1 MRKNRIAMVALSCLA
16 TTLLMGNPLTAQA
29 QEGASEQKS
38 TSEQRSQVSLTV
50 YNNDLSLIRERR
62 TIPVQDG
69 VFRLRFEDVTSG
81 IDPTTVHL
89 TPLGR
94 KQLTILEQNY
104 EFDLIS
110 RAKLLEKY
118 IGRPV
123 GYRTKD
129 GTIGTAT
136 LLSTHQGPVY
146 QLNDKIV
153 FALPG
158 PLVLDAIPT
167 ELAAR
172 PTLQWLL
179 DGSQNGE
186 QEVDVAY
193 LSRGLSWRA
202 DYVLLLDEKEKQAGL
217 TAWVTLDNQSGA
229 TFEQAQLRLVAGDVN
244 RVALPAA
251 LQPQYTRV
259 RRMESADVQ
268 VTEEALFEYHLYTLE
283 RRTDIK
289 NNHKKQVLFFDAEA
303 VKINKGYTFRGN
315 TAYVSRGYVP
325 PAGSEH
331 VAVTLRFDNTQDND
345 LGVPIPAGVLRV
357 YKRDKDGAPQFLG
370 ENRVRHTPKDETL
383 EFEVGNAFDIV
394 GEHKQTDYSKLG
406 DRSFEVAF
414 EVKLRN
420 RKDEDIEVHV
430 QESFY
435 GDWRIL
441 ESSLPHTKESAYKAE
456 FLVPVAAGEE
466 TLLTYRVR
474 IER

>member
-1 MRKNRIAMVALSCLA
+1 MRKHPRPLVPVAFLAVMLMAAIAPPAE
-16 TTLLMGNPLTAQA
+16 A
-29 QEGASEQKS
+29 QEGVSEQKS
-38 TSEQRSQVSLTV
+38 TSEKRSQVSLTV

-69 VFRLRFEDVTSG
+69 VYHLRFEDVTSG

-123 GYRTKD
+123 GYRTED

-158 PLVLDAIPT
+158 PLVLDAIPS

-172 PTLQWLL
+172 PTLRWLL
-179 DGSQNGE
+179 DGSHNGE

-229 TFEQAQLRLVAGDVN
+229 TFEQAQLKLVAGDVN
-244 RVALPAA
+244 RVALPSA
-251 LQPQYTRV
+251 LQPKYARV
-259 RRMESADVQ
+259 QRMETADAQ
-268 VTEEALFEYHLYTLE
+268 FQEESLFEYHLYTLA

-289 NNHKKQVLFFDAEA
+289 DNQKKQVLFFDAEK
-303 VKINKGYTFRGN
+303 VMINKGYTFRGN

-325 PAGSEH
+325 PAGTEH
-331 VAVTLRFDNTQDND
+331 VAVTLRFDNTKAND
-345 LGVPIPAGVLRV
+345 LGVPIPAGILRV

-394 GEHKQTDYSKLG
+394 GEHKQTDYRKLG

-420 RKDEDIEVHV
+420 RKEEDIEVHV